1 MILYVSW
8 GGSGWAASV
17 RHAMRLAAGG
27 DSPSGTGTAVD
38 TGDGAGMSGGLGYLA
53 ILDDD
58 HFADLDRSLL
68 DLVTEELR
76 WLLDAQLELTRGQVG
91 AGDLDVEVV
100 VRRGNVVDIVRAVV
114 GERPVS
120 RVLVGAP
127 VAPAGGHPSAEAL
140 LATLR
145 SEISPPIDV
154 VEP

>member
-17 RHAMRLAAGG
+17 RHAMRLAVAGG
-27 DSPSGTGTAVD
+27 DSPSDA
-38 TGDGAGMSGGLGYLA
+38 GDGAGISGGLGYLA

-76 WLLDAQLELTRGQVG
+76 WLLDAQLELTRDQVG
-91 AGDLDVEVV
+91 AHDLDVEVV

-114 GERPVS
+114 GERSVG

-127 VAPAGGHPSAEAL
+127 VAPAAGHPSAEAL

-145 SEISPPIDV
+145 SEISPPVDV